1 LILTQ
6 KLFFFIFH
14 ILQCL
19 THTHNTLSIMNV
31 CYLGI
36 ISIIIFSTHTTDYSI
51 DLIIVKQQTEYI
63 FSSRRY
69 IIIIILSLYKIEKE
83 IKMKKTKIY
92 YKLFSRAIINIYIYT
107 GDNFFF
113 FFFLQQKISVNYIF
127 QKQNKKKIMNFYQ
140 KFMLTIFINK

>member
-1 LILTQ
+1 
-6 KLFFFIFH
+6 
-14 ILQCL
+14 
-19 THTHNTLSIMNV
+19 MNV

-92 YKLFSRAIINIYIYT
+92 YKLFSRAIINIYIYIRAT
-107 GDNFFF
+107 T
-113 FFFLQQKISVNYIF
+113 SSTSSSY
-127 QKQNKKKIMNFYQ
+127 NKKSRSIIYFKNKIKKNYEFLSEIHVDHFY
-140 KFMLTIFINK
+140 K